1 MKIGLKILLILSLIL
16 VNLSSVSANK
26 TKNQIFKELAIT
38 ATQVEKDFWVKINK
52 WLDDYFIK
60 ARYYKNKD
68 ELIQLERKIEPIL
81 VKYKNKTYLNRKER
95 KEFNILQNIYYRS
108 KILTLYYIK

>member
-1 MKIGLKILLILSLIL
+1 MKIGLKILLILSLII
-16 VNLSSVSANK
+16 VNFSSASANK
-26 TKNQIFKELAIT
+26 TKNQIFKELAVT
-38 ATQVEKDFWVKINK
+38 TTQVEKDFGVKINK

-60 ARYYKNKD
+60 ARYYKNKS
-68 ELIQLERKIEPIL
+68 ELIELEKKIEPIL
-81 VKYKNKTYLNRKER
+81 VKYKNKSYLNRKER